1 MNLYNITK
9 NLTQLNQM
17 IEDGVDP
24 EQLEQAFNDV
34 EEAFEDKAKS
44 VLFVLKN
51 MQANIDS
58 VKSEEDRLKKKRAT
72 IERQYSGLK
81 EYLMLNMVELGLG
94 KIDNG
99 VLKASLTKPKPMLVV
114 TQEGIV
120 SDLYKVEKITVSID
134 KKKML
139 DDLKDGKK
147 VEGAEIGESKAGLN
161 LK

>member
-24 EQLEQAFNDV
+24 EQLEEAFNDV

-58 VKSEEDRLKKKRAT
+58 VKSEEDRLKKKRVT

>member
-24 EQLEQAFNDV
+24 EQLEEAFNDV

-58 VKSEEDRLKKKRAT
+58 VKSEEDRLKKKRAM

-120 SDLYKVEKITVSID
+120 SDLYKREKTTVSID

-147 VEGAEIGESKAGLN
+147 VAGAEIGESKAGLN